1 MVRVVTKPIQT
12 HNPRPVR
19 LLGFS
24 GATPTQLKGETMNT
38 QTKFRTYEFLLATYL
53 FAGAGLT
60 IHGAY
65 TMNATNILWGLGL
78 FALSLAV
85 FVAMLFEVDNSN

>member
-1 MVRVVTKPIQT
+1 
-12 HNPRPVR
+12 
-19 LLGFS
+19 
-24 GATPTQLKGETMNT
+24 MNT

-53 FAGAGLT
+53 FTGAGLT
-60 IHGAY
+60 MHGAY

-85 FVAMLFEVDNSN
+85 FLAMVFEVEKSKGE

>member
-1 MVRVVTKPIQT
+1 
-12 HNPRPVR
+12 
-19 LLGFS
+19 
-24 GATPTQLKGETMNT
+24 MNT

-53 FAGAGLT
+53 FTGAGLT

-85 FVAMLFEVDNSN
+85 FVAMLFEVDNRKGNK

>member
-1 MVRVVTKPIQT
+1 
-12 HNPRPVR
+12 
-19 LLGFS
+19 
-24 GATPTQLKGETMNT
+24 MNT

-53 FAGAGLT
+53 FTGAGLT
-60 IHGAY
+60 MHGAY

-85 FVAMLFEVDNSN
+85 FVAMVFEVNNTQGDK

>member
-1 MVRVVTKPIQT
+1 
-12 HNPRPVR
+12 
-19 LLGFS
+19 
-24 GATPTQLKGETMNT
+24 MNA

-53 FAGAGLT
+53 LTGSGLAM
-60 IHGAY
+60 HGAY

-85 FVAMLFEVDNSN
+85 FVAMLFEVDNRKGNK